1 MLSYYDLL
9 YLKEAYSDDE
19 LIYVAFEGKEFV
31 FRGLTREEYK
41 QILTVIEDDFE
52 FEDAVCQTTLVYPDE
67 YDFSNS
73 YLPGLSAKVT
83 PEIIKISYL
92 NDMDSIL
99 NIYYTEKLLLVYP
112 DEYDFSNSY
121 LPGLSAKVTPEIIK
135 ISYLNDMDSILNIYY
150 TEKLLLSNF
159 EEQCVTMVK
168 AAFQEYSIEEIE
180 KWNWKKLI
188 RYTAKAEN
196 VLLLRGV
203 QIATILQNMD
213 KIKET
218 VKEKEKET
226 QKQLSPKEIGDNLRQ
241 NGIDPMEYFS
251 YEFKDYTDNIEYPI
265 IGTYHWKDEEML
277 SDIRE
282 QMERKHGKRKFKQK

>member
-52 FEDAVCQTTLVYPDE
+52 FEDAVCQTT
-67 YDFSNS
+67 
-73 YLPGLSAKVT
+73 
-83 PEIIKISYL
+83 
-92 NDMDSIL
+92 
-99 NIYYTEKLLLVYP
+99 LVYP

-226 QKQLSPKEIGDNLRQ
+226 QKQLSHKEIGDNLRQ